1 MPVTGRLAER
11 GAGRGG
17 TAACSPLSPLPACPG
32 ALWLTHDDPQ
42 LLVAEEMAERVL
54 RRVRRGETVVD
65 LSVDLAQPR
74 LVGAA
79 AGLAVLP

>member
-11 GAGRGG
+11 RA
-17 TAACSPLSPLPACPG
+17 G

-42 LLVAEEMAERVL
+42 LLVAEEMAQRVL

-79 AGLAVLP
+79 ARLPVLP